1 MGLPKLPVT
10 MALLLRSHGSC
21 ADVSLRDEKLL
32 GGDWL
37 EQSAHS
43 AVQTA

>member
-1 MGLPKLPVT
+1 MEG
-10 MALLLRSHGSC
+10 G
-21 ADVSLRDEKLL
+21 ADVSLRDEELL